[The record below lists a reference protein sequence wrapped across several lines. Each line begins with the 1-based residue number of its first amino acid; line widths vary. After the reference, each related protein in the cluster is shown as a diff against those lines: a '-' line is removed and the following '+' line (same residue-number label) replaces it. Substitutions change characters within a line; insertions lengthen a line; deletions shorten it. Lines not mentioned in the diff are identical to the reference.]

1 MNAITDKDSG
11 HQQVKTVFRKF
22 SFFASEAV
30 LQFALVIVVLVAL
43 VDGALSIGG
52 GTIA

>member
-1 MNAITDKDSG
+1 MNAITDNGSG
-11 HQQVKTVFRKF
+11 QQQVKTVSRRF

-52 GTIA
+52 STIA

>member
-1 MNAITDKDSG
+1 MNAITDNGSG
-11 HQQVKTVFRKF
+11 QQVKTVPRKF

-43 VDGALSIGG
+43 VDGASSIGG

>member
-1 MNAITDKDSG
+1 MNAITDYGSG
-11 HQQVKTVFRKF
+11 QQVKTVSRKF

-43 VDGALSIGG
+43 VDGASSIGG

>member
-1 MNAITDKDSG
+1 MNATTDNGSR
-11 HQQVKTVFRKF
+11 HRVKTVFRKF

-30 LQFALVIVVLVAL
+30 WQFALVTVVLVAL
-43 VDGALSIGG
+43 FDRALSIGG

>member
-1 MNAITDKDSG
+1 MNTATHNGSR
-11 HQQVKTVFRKF
+11 QQANAANRKF

-30 LQFALVIVVLVAL
+30 WQFALVTVVFIAL
-43 VDGALSIGG
+43 IDGALSLGG

>member
-1 MNAITDKDSG
+1 MNATTDNGSR
-11 HQQVKTVFRKF
+11 QVKSVFRKF

>member
-1 MNAITDKDSG
+1 MKATTDNG
-11 HQQVKTVFRKF
+11 TRNEVKTVVRKF

-30 LQFALVIVVLVAL
+30 LQFALVVVVVLAL